1 MEFSSDRRKAVALVA
16 LVFVLGIAFGIAGM
30 LAGQRVLDAGN
41 RDRNRNGNGNGQG
54 GQQTSQ
60 LVRELNL
67 TADQERQFRQ
77 ILADTRN
84 RYDAIRKAMDPQFSE
99 VRQQNRDRIR
109 QILTAE
115 QKPLFEEFL
124 SESRN
129 RRNDNNNN
137 RRNDEGNRGNQNG
150 NRNNQTSQVGRLT
163 QQLHLTAE
171 QQTQL
176 GNILRDTRASF
187 DTLRQQM
194 NPQFEEAR
202 LQNRE
207 RLRQIVTPEQR
218 QRLDA
223 FFQRRDE
230 ERRRRQ

>member
-1 MEFSSDRRKAVALVA
+1 MVFSSDRRKASALVA
-16 LVFVLGIAFGIAGM
+16 LVFVLGIAFGVAGVIASRRA
-30 LAGQRVLDAGN
+30 LSSGN
-41 RDRNRNGNGNGQG
+41 RDGGNGNNQG
-54 GQQTSQ
+54 GQQISQ
-60 LVRELNL
+60 LVRQMGL

-77 ILADTRN
+77 VLADTSD
-84 RYDAIRKAMDPQFSE
+84 RYDAIRDAMDPQFSQ
-99 VRQQNRDRIR
+99 VREQNRDRIR

-115 QKPLFEEFL
+115 QKPLFEDFL
-124 SESRN
+124 RESRN
-129 RRNDNNNN
+129 RRSDNNNN
-137 RRNDEGNRGNQNG
+137 RRNDQNNRGNQNG
-150 NRNNQTSQVGRLT
+150 NQGRNGQTSQVARLT

-176 GNILRDTRASF
+176 GNILRDTRASQ
-187 DTLRQQM
+187 DALRQQM

-218 QRLDA
+218 PVLDA